1 MKFPSSSQV
10 SMGIIVLYFVLLKP
24 LKLLQVPVDN
34 GVGQEAKLLPPL
46 SYFQVSIVFTES
58 CILSFMCFSYNV
70 ELARV

>member
-1 MKFPSSSQV
+1 
-10 SMGIIVLYFVLLKP
+10 MGIIVLYFALLKP

-46 SYFQVSIVFTES
+46 SNFHVSIVVTES
-58 CILSFMCFSYNV
+58 CILSFMCISNNV